1 MNKHL
6 NNFFKML
13 DVWAVENPK
22 PMSDLKYVNPYTFVV
37 AVILSAQST
46 DKSVNLATEKLFPVA
61 DNPKAM
67 LDLCIDNLKSYI
79 KTIGLYNN
87 KAKSIIDMSQDLINR
102 FNGKVP
108 DNRDDLE
115 SLAGVGRKSANVIM
129 NHIYGA
135 DTIAVDTHV
144 IRLVNRFSLFDLDDE
159 NTAGI
164 NTESP
169 VEIEKLLLRIT
180 PDKYKGRVSDWLVL
194 HGRYVCKAK
203 KPECDKCSVAKYCLY
218 KDFIK

>member
-1 MNKHL
+1 
-6 NNFFKML
+6 
-13 DVWAVENPK
+13 
-22 PMSDLKYVNPYTFVV
+22 
-37 AVILSAQST
+37 
-46 DKSVNLATEKLFPVA
+46 
-61 DNPKAM
+61 
-67 LDLCIDNLKSYI
+67 
-79 KTIGLYNN
+79 
-87 KAKSIIDMSQDLINR
+87 MSQDLINR

-169 VEIEKLLLRIT
+169 VEIEKSRIV
-180 PDKYKGRVSDWLVL
+180 P
-194 HGRYVCKAK
+194 
-203 KPECDKCSVAKYCLY
+203 
-218 KDFIK
+218 